1 MKVSVFGLG
10 KLGLCTAACFAARG
24 HEVLGYDTS
33 PAVMA
38 SLKARQNPIRETGLD
53 DLLARA
59 WPNLKII
66 SQPSALVQD
75 TDISLIIVPT
85 PSRPDGRFS
94 NQAVESV
101 LRVIGPALGQKE
113 TFHVVAV
120 VSTVMP
126 GSCQGV
132 FGPLLEELSGKVCGR
147 DFGLVYNPEFI
158 ALGSVIHNFLN
169 PDLVLIGTSDALSGE
184 VLRQLY
190 RSSCDNQPQIA
201 VMSLINAEITKL
213 SLNCFVTLK
222 ISFAN
227 ELAAICE
234 LVPGAEADVITRA
247 LGADNRIGGKCL
259 KGALGFGGP
268 CFPRDN
274 RAFQAFARD
283 AGWEAQLAPRVVKV
297 NKHVPPRLVEL
308 VRQQVPEKSRV
319 ALLGLAYKPDT
330 PIVEESQA
338 LMVAQQLAQAGF
350 RVRVHDPQA
359 LDQAREILGDLVKYC
374 PTPQICVKKA
384 AAVVLL
390 TNWPLYV
397 SLDWP
402 ALTELAAPEPLLLD
416 CWGTLKGKN
425 LAGFRYR
432 CVGGGPESTREDL
445 IYEPAAN
452 L

>member
-24 HEVLGYDTS
+24 HEVLGYDAS
-33 PAVMA
+33 PAVMTA
-38 SLKARQNPIRETGLD
+38 LQARQNPIQETGLD
-53 DLLARA
+53 DLLVQA
-59 WPNLKII
+59 WPNLKVMD
-66 SQPSALVQD
+66 QPSAVVRD

-101 LRVIGPALGQKE
+101 LRVIGSALKQKK
-113 TFHVVAV
+113 TFHVVDV

-126 GSCQGV
+126 GSCRGV
-132 FGPLLEELSGKVCGR
+132 FRPLLEELSGKVCGK

-158 ALGSVIHNFLN
+158 ALGSVVHNFLN
-169 PDLVLIGTSDALSGE
+169 PDLVLIGASDPLSGE
-184 VLRQLY
+184 VVRQLY
-190 RSSCDNQPQIA
+190 RSTCDNQPHFA
-201 VMSLINAEITKL
+201 LMSLINAEITKL

-234 LVPGAEADVITRA
+234 HVPGAEAEVITRA
-247 LGADNRIGGKCL
+247 LGADSRIGGKCL

-283 AGWEAQLAPRVVKV
+283 AGWEAQLAPRVVQV
-297 NKHVPPRLVEL
+297 NNDIPRRLVDL
-308 VRQQVPEKSRV
+308 IRQQVRGKSRV
-319 ALLGLAYKPDT
+319 ALLGLAYKPHT

-338 LMVAQQLAQAGF
+338 VMVAQQLAQAGF
-350 RVRVHDPQA
+350 AVRVHDPQA
-359 LDQAREILGDLVKYC
+359 LDPAREILGDQVEYC
-374 PTPQICVKKA
+374 PDSHACIKDA

-390 TNWPLYV
+390 TDWPHYAD
-397 SLDWP
+397 LDWR
-402 ALTELAAPEPLLLD
+402 ALAGLTAPEPLILD
-416 CWGTLKGKN
+416 CWGALKGKH
-425 LAGFRYR
+425 LPGFRYMSLG
-432 CVGGGPESTREDL
+432 VGIGPVYEDQ